1 MQSIKQLFVITTL
14 LLLISC
20 TESDRKTTNT
30 SKTEATKSRDTLKT
44 PAHFFPKKKAK
55 VLVVGTFHFNYPGL
69 DSHKTT
75 PEDQIDVLKEPKK
88 SEVSELVSYIKKFK
102 PTKIAIEANPNW
114 NATQKLR
121 EYGQG
126 QHRDKRDERYQL
138 AMRTAAELGLD
149 TLYQVNSNSLS
160 SDLYKKDSI
169 YLNQITGAINWDYED
184 PLWNGFENWM
194 VYNDK
199 LAPKMN
205 LTDYLKYLNSKEYHQ
220 YGYGI
225 YLLGNFKTENNQG
238 ADHLSI
244 WWYNRNLRI
253 FRNITGITES
263 AEDRIMVIMGNGHA
277 AILRNL
283 FETSPEYEFIELDS
297 L

>member
-1 MQSIKQLFVITTL
+1 MKHYL
-14 LLLISC
+14 LLPALFLIISC
-20 TESDRKTTNT
+20 TENDK
-30 SKTEATKSRDTLKT
+30 KIATPSENSQISTLDTLKT
-44 PAHFFPKKKAK
+44 PADFFPKQKTK
-55 VLVVGTFHFNYPGL
+55 VLVVGTFHFDYPGL

-75 PEDQIDVLKEPKK
+75 PENQIDVLKEPKK
-88 SEVSELVSYIKKFK
+88 SEVSELIAYIKKFK

-121 EYGQG
+121 EYSEGNY
-126 QHRDKRDERYQL
+126 RDERDERYQL
-138 AMRTAAELGLD
+138 AMRTATELGLD
-149 TLYQVNSNSLS
+149 TLYQVNAHSLS
-160 SDLYKKDSI
+160 GDLYEKDSI
-169 YLNQITGAINWDYED
+169 YLKKITGGVNWEYEE
-184 PLWNGFENWM
+184 PLWEGFENWM
-194 VYNDK
+194 AYDDK
-199 LAPKMN
+199 LIPKMN
-205 LTDYLKYLNSKEYHQ
+205 LTDYFKYMNSKESHQ

-253 FRNITGITES
+253 FRNIIGITES
-263 AEDRIMVIMGNGHA
+263 PEDRIMVIMGNGHA

-283 FETSPEYEFIELDS
+283 IESSPEYDFVEFDS

>member
-1 MQSIKQLFVITTL
+1 MKYLLCITTL
-14 LLLISC
+14 FLLISC
-20 TESDRKTTNT
+20 SESNT
-30 SKTEATKSRDTLKT
+30 KKRSNSETFQAERTDTLKT
-44 PAHFFPKKKAK
+44 PASFFPKNKAK
-55 VLVVGTFHFNYPGL
+55 ILVVGTFHFNYPGL

-88 SEVSELVSYIKKFK
+88 SEVSELVAYIKKFK

-121 EYGQG
+121 DYNKGEF
-126 QHRDKRDERYQL
+126 RDKRDERYQL
-138 AMRTAAELGLD
+138 AMRTASELGLD

-160 SDLYKKDSI
+160 NDLYKRDSI
-169 YLNQITGAINWDYED
+169 YLKQITGAVNWDYEE
-184 PLWNGFENWM
+184 PLWEGFEEWM
-194 VYNDK
+194 AYDDK
-199 LAPKMN
+199 LIPKMN
-205 LTDYLKYLNSKEYHQ
+205 LTEYFKYMNSKESHQ

-225 YLLGNFKTENNQG
+225 YLLGDFKTENNQG

-263 AEDRIMVIMGNGHA
+263 PEDRIMVIMGNGHA

-283 FETSPEYEFIELDS
+283 FESSPEYEFIEFDS
-297 L
+297 LE